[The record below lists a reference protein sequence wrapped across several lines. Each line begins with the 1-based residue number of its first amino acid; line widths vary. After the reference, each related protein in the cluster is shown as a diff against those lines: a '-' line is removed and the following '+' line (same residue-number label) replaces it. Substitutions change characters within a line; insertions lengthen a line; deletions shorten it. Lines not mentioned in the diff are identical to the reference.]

1 MKVLDAGCGVGGPM
15 RTIARFSG
23 AKVVGINLFEYQI
36 ERGNYYN
43 KKYKMDNLCSFIHG
57 DYMKIPVKDGEFD
70 AIYSVESTC
79 HAPSKLKLFKELY
92 RVLKPG
98 GMLFNNDIIIS
109 RPLLCL

>member
-1 MKVLDAGCGVGGPM
+1 MKVLDAGCGIGGPM
-15 RTIARFSG
+15 RSIARFSG
-23 AKVVGINLFEYQI
+23 ATVVGINLSGYQV

-43 KKYKMDNLCSFIHG
+43 KKYKMDKLCSFIHA

-79 HAPSKLKLFKELY
+79 HAPSKLALFKELY

-98 GMLFNNDIIIS
+98 GMFSNDCIN
-109 RPLLCL
+109 